1 MLLTGDMIDAKKAK
15 EIGLINNYFHISELV
30 KETMT
35 LANKI
40 ASKSSMTV
48 SMGKNAFYSQFD
60 LDLSSAYEYTSKVMV
75 ENILKEDAEEGIGAF
90 IEKRPPRWTD
100 K

>member
-1 MLLTGDMIDAKKAK
+1 
-15 EIGLINNYFHISELV
+15 
-30 KETMT
+30 MT
-35 LANKI
+35 LSNKI

-48 SMGKNAFYSQFD
+48 SIGNNAFYSQSE

-75 ENILKEDAEEGIGAF
+75 ENMLKEDAAEGIGAF
-90 IEKRPPRWTD
+90 IENRPPRWRD